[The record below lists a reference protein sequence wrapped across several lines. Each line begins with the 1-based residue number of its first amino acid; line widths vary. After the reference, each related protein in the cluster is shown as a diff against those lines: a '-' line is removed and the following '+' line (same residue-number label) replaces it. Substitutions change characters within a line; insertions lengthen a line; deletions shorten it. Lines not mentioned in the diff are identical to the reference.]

1 MKILEKGAQL
11 MHLAS
16 VSELTCVSQ
25 NTLAS
30 LEMEEFPGGVQFHR
44 KNEEMKNNDRGIL
57 TPSFFI

>member
-1 MKILEKGAQL
+1 VKILEKGVQL

-44 KNEEMKNNDRGIL
+44 KNEEMKKIMAGE
-57 TPSFFI
+57 S